1 MIDLA
6 EDLGNLIHLLE
17 IVLFTGFLMK
27 QLFLL
32 KVKIQQIYFKKIGN
46 IFEKARHGQTGFVIN
61 CGKIKFQQSTNYDEG
76 VVFR

>member
-46 IFEKARHGQTGFVIN
+46 IFEKARHG
-61 CGKIKFQQSTNYDEG
+61 
-76 VVFR
+76 